1 MVAAGKRKIKRSE
14 GLDSGPKASSST
26 NDDAQSSNKI
36 QKAFFKNATNWN
48 LEQDYESRPRKR
60 NKREKESTRL
70 PIKTADG
77 RLQHVT
83 APDANDDAG
92 HESEISDGDW
102 LEGDSMDGSISEID
116 DEKQEDKPE
125 IPIPEQIRL
134 AQEELAKIATSL
146 TMDPE
151 DHPGAFRALAKIG
164 ESKIVAIQKLA
175 VMTQMTVYKDV
186 IPGYRIRPAEEGS
199 KEQLSKETRTLRAYE
214 QALVA
219 GYQAYIKMLSHYAKS
234 DPMGLSA
241 SRKKGSLGSIAIV
254 CTCMLLKS
262 VPHFNF
268 RSELIKI
275 VVWKLSRRKVD
286 DDFVR
291 CLDTLREL
299 FAEDEDGRYGLEV
312 ISLLTKMMKV
322 REFQVDESVVN
333 LFLDLR
339 LLSEFSGKA
348 SNERVEME
356 ASGPKPKKVFLTK
369 RQRKN
374 RKEQKSLDKDMAQ
387 AEAVVSH
394 EERERM
400 QSETL
405 KLVFATY
412 FRILKQRLPH
422 LMGATLEGLAKYSH
436 LINQDF
442 FGDLLEALKDLIR
455 HADNDANAELDGKT
469 EENEEDQEGQE
480 EEEESAPTR
489 NTSREALLC
498 NATAFSLLAGQDA
511 HNARNDLHLDL
522 SHFTTHLYRSLLAL
536 SVNPD
541 LEKTAR
547 SHLWDPTQPKP
558 ARVVPNKVN
567 LQTTTVLLIRCL
579 TAVLLPHW
587 GIRSVPPVQLAAF
600 SKQLMSSSLH
610 MPEKSCRAVLALLT
624 DVADTHSKKV
634 ASLWNT
640 EERKGDGAFNPVS
653 ETIGGSNPFAATVW
667 EGEILRKHFSP
678 QVRDGVKLLER
689 TIGGGNG
696 RGR

>member
-1 MVAAGKRKIKRSE
+1 MGAAGKRKIKRSE
-14 GLDSGPKASSST
+14 GADNNAERNTDDGQSSS
-26 NDDAQSSNKI
+26 KI

-48 LEQDYESRPRKR
+48 LEQDYENRPRKR

-77 RLQHVT
+77 RLQHVSQ
-83 APDANDDAG
+83 PDSKDDAG
-92 HESEISDGDW
+92 HESEASDGDW
-102 LEGDSMDGSISEID
+102 LEGNSMDGSGAESEA
-116 DEKQEDKPE
+116 EQEEEKPE
-125 IPIPEQIRL
+125 LPVPEQIRL

-146 TMDPE
+146 NMDPE
-151 DHPGAFRALAKIG
+151 DHPGAFRALSKIG
-164 ESKIVAIQKLA
+164 ESKIIAIQKLA
-175 VMTQMTVYKDV
+175 VMTQMIVYKDV

-199 KEQLSKETRTLRAYE
+199 KELLSKETRTLRAYE

-219 GYQAYIKMLSHYAKS
+219 GYQAFIKKLSHYAKS
-234 DPMGLSA
+234 EPMGS
-241 SRKKGSLGSIAIV
+241 SGKKGTLGSIAMI
-254 CTCMLLKS
+254 CTCTLLES

-286 DDFVR
+286 DEFVR
-291 CLDTLREL
+291 CLDALREL
-299 FAEDEDGRYGLEV
+299 FKEDEDGRYALET
-312 ISLLTKMMKV
+312 ISLVTKMMKV

-333 LFLDLR
+333 LFLELR

-348 SNERVEME
+348 SNERAELD
-356 ASGPKPKKVFLTK
+356 ASAPKPKKVFLNK
-369 RQRKN
+369 RERKN
-374 RKEQKSLDKDMAQ
+374 RKEQKALDKDMAQ

-394 EERERM
+394 EERERL

-422 LMGATLEGLAKYSH
+422 LMGATLEGLSKYAH

-455 HADNDANAELDGKT
+455 HADNDANAEADGHDSD
-469 EENEEDQEGQE
+469 ENEDNEDDSDAED
-480 EEEESAPTR
+480 APTR

-498 NATAFSLLAGQDA
+498 NATAFALLAGQDA
-511 HNARNDLHLDL
+511 HNARSDLHLDL

-558 ARVVPNKVN
+558 ARTAPNRVN
-567 LQTTTVLLIRCL
+567 LQTTTVLLVRCL
-579 TAVLLPHW
+579 TAALLPHW

-600 SKQLMSSSLH
+600 SKQLMLSSLH
-610 MPEKSCRAVLALLT
+610 MPEKSCRAMLALLT
-624 DVADTHSKKV
+624 DVADTHTKKV

-640 EERKGDGAFNPVS
+640 EERKGDGTFNPVS

-667 EGEILRKHFSP
+667 EGEILRRHFSP

-689 TIGGGNG
+689 TIGGVNG
-696 RGR
+696 RTR